1 MDFIM
6 YVCERFIEEDMGNV
20 ASGSSYMP
28 CFYSKMETNTKL
40 EFTKVGQ
47 VSKLHGSSLKMQISG
62 LN

>member
-40 EFTKVGQ
+40 EFTKVG
-47 VSKLHGSSLKMQISG
+47 
-62 LN
+62 